1 MNDVVGVN
9 CIITMSTT
17 VIMFPSSSSEQLA
30 AIVSPFL
37 KASAFFCVFGAFVS
51 IWACSEAGGIRVGGA
66 RRTAHAIDDSA
77 SNFFFDGVD
86 FFGDGENVVFM
97 RPGITS
103 ALGFGSS
110 VLCAQHCGTAEA
122 GQEMNQIFLRNCG
135 HGQESSSAAAVV
147 WFPCIGL
154 AGTRVWRWNGC

>member
-37 KASAFFCVFGAFVS
+37 KASSFFCVFGAFVS

-66 RRTAHAIDDSA
+66 RRTGASHRRQRVEFFLRWRRFLRRWRERRFHAS
-77 SNFFFDGVD
+77 GHHK
-86 FFGDGENVVFM
+86 
-97 RPGITS
+97 RPG
-103 ALGFGSS
+103 
-110 VLCAQHCGTAEA
+110 AQHCGTAEA
-122 GQEMNQIFLRNCG
+122 GQEMNQIFL
-135 HGQESSSAAAVV
+135 
-147 WFPCIGL
+147 
-154 AGTRVWRWNGC
+154 